1 MYKTIWHQI
10 QTMIGK
16 SSGPRILLSEK
27 PKGKKPVVEQSMY
40 RLQANPRGYQCLLL
54 CYKFLILLPL
64 LFRCTIPFQ
73 EGSSPSKI
81 QGPVMG
87 VEVTPNGGVTAHT
100 LQQEPRTIQQQ
111 VQPQPNRPKEE
122 VQLDH
127 ITDKYYEF
135 SEFGSETFKSKY
147 FTTDF
152 YEYENNDT
160 EILVKSRLKKNLQFW
175 ENIGAYPFILN
186 VIEHGYKIPFESI
199 PPKQHNNNNKSA
211 LENKDFVSKA
221 IQELLHK
228 NLIVQ
233 CDDIPHIVSPLSVAK
248 NRTKLRLILDLSR
261 INKFIKKNNIKY
273 EDWKTALTYIQPH
286 YWLVKF
292 DIHSAY
298 HHIDIYEPHTTYL
311 GFSWKMDNVTL
322 FYKFTV
328 LPFGITSAPF
338 IFTKTTKPLVKKW
351 RSQGKS
357 VLMYLDDGL
366 IVGETFSD
374 TEQISLEIK
383 NDLINSGF
391 VPKVEKCTWTPSQQL
406 EWLGLEIDTVKFQV
420 KVSKRRIDK
429 AIATGRHIITMSSN
443 RKRRAP
449 VKSVASFVG
458 QIISMSMVQ
467 GNLTQLMTRH
477 ISMDIILA

>member
-1 MYKTIWHQI
+1 
-10 QTMIGK
+10 MIGK

-27 PKGKKPVVEQSMY
+27 PKGKKPVVEQNMY

-54 CYKFLILLPL
+54 CYKFLILVPL
-64 LFRCTIPFQ
+64 LFRCTIPFP

-87 VEVTPNGGVTAHT
+87 VEVTPTGGVTAHT
-100 LQQEPRTIQQQ
+100 LQQEPQTIQQQ

-135 SEFGSETFKSKY
+135 SEFESETFKSKY

-152 YEYENNDT
+152 YEYESNDT

-175 ENIGAYPFILN
+175 KNIGAYPFILN

-199 PPKQHNNNNKSA
+199 PPKLHNNNNKSA

-221 IQELLHK
+221 ILELLDK

-233 CDDIPHIVSPLSVAK
+233 CNDIPHIVSPLSVAK

-261 INKFIKKNNIKY
+261 INKFIQKNNIKY

-311 GFSWKMDNVTL
+311 WLSWKMDNTTL

-328 LPFGITSAPF
+328 LF
-338 IFTKTTKPLVKKW
+338 W
-351 RSQGKS
+351 NH
-357 VLMYLDDGL
+357 
-366 IVGETFSD
+366 FSP
-374 TEQISLEIK
+374 IHFYK
-383 NDLINSGF
+383 NN
-391 VPKVEKCTWTPSQQL
+391 
-406 EWLGLEIDTVKFQV
+406 
-420 KVSKRRIDK
+420 
-429 AIATGRHIITMSSN
+429 
-443 RKRRAP
+443 
-449 VKSVASFVG
+449 
-458 QIISMSMVQ
+458 
-467 GNLTQLMTRH
+467 
-477 ISMDIILA
+477 